1 MIADPTTVG
10 ASSLAR
16 INTGTTVGEFRNSG
30 QGYTLT
36 VSPRVDKK
44 AAYYALRLTQRKEIE
59 SSVTHVTS
67 TAVAYVNVGFS
78 MPNTGFTAAE
88 LSKLFADLSAWLT
101 ADSNANMVRV
111 LNGES

>member
-10 ASSLAR
+10 ATNLAR

-30 QGYTLT
+30 EGITLT
-36 VSPRVDKK
+36 VSPRIDKK
-44 AAYYALRLTQRKEIE
+44 TAYYALRLTRRKGIE
-59 SSVTHVTS
+59 SPVTHVTS

-78 MPNTGFTAAE
+78 VPNTGFTIEE
-88 LSKLFADLSAWLT
+88 LSKLFEDLSAWLT
-101 ADSNANMVRV
+101 ADSSANMARV